1 MQSNSTAT
9 CSPSFVRRLNHAE
22 NKKDDF
28 HWRQDQWAETG
39 RFPRQSQV
47 ESALAEL
54 NDLMKKR
61 DEIRNKQLLEAIA
74 SSDRSFEEIL
84 EFIKKSPPQE

>member
-1 MQSNSTAT
+1 MPRTRKTISI
-9 CSPSFVRRLNHAE
+9 
-22 NKKDDF
+22 DD
-28 HWRQDQWAETG
+28 QINEQK
-39 RFPRQSQV
+39 QV
-47 ESALAEL
+47 VSRAKAKYESELAEL

-84 EFIKKSPPQE
+84 EFIKKNPPQE